1 MQIKNLNSPNWC
13 LLGTV
18 VRQSAQPRTFKNC
31 GEKRCYKNEFQIH
44 FEGHKL
50 DTGSVVEFVLKLH
63 PGIRRDKN

>member
-31 GEKRCYKNEFQIH
+31 GEKRCYKNEDAGRTQCW
-44 FEGHKL
+44 KCSP
-50 DTGSVVEFVLKLH
+50 GSTLWCE
-63 PGIRRDKN
+63 